1 MVCINAIKDS
11 ITAET
16 TMDCIFCLYSDPCA
30 QFTWALLGMLILF
43 IGLHVKKFDVSVG
56 EIICLFNVIDRTNI
70 A

>member
-1 MVCINAIKDS
+1 
-11 ITAET
+11 
-16 TMDCIFCLYSDPCA
+16 MDCIFCLYSDPCA

-43 IGLHVKKFDVSVG
+43 IGLHVKKFDISVG